1 VGERGQRLT
10 AIRPTAGVVISRRAP
25 VATMAVVAPVAA
37 AVTAGI
43 LLAIGIVALVMLW
56 TRVRRGWIRFRDWR
70 GRRAAPV

>member
-1 VGERGQRLT
+1 VGT
-10 AIRPTAGVVISRRAP
+10 DRPGVSLDEDVAG

-37 AVTAGI
+37 VMIAGI